1 MNNYDWPRI
10 QIMYETGTT
19 AYQLGK
25 RPDFPSKQAIQDRA
39 NKHEWHKPETPNS
52 LPILAEA
59 LNIDSRVMTDELL
72 NVVLNMI
79 SEGATQEVS
88 CMAAGISDRT
98 WREWCVKDER
108 LKDAT
113 QRARAGTIVGWMSSI
128 NRHSQG
134 DWKAAS
140 WALTNMPDTREHF
153 GTKGSDNRVEVT
165 INIDRAVA

>member
-10 QIMYETGTT
+10 QIMYEMGQT
-19 AYQLGK
+19 AYQIGK
-25 RPDFPSKQAIQDRA
+25 APDMPSKQSIQERA
-39 NKHEWHKPETPNS
+39 KKHEWIKPEQTMNR

-59 LNIDSRVMTDELL
+59 LDIDSRVMTDELL

-88 CMAAGISDRT
+88 CAAAGISDRT
-98 WREWCVKDER
+98 WRDWCSQDDK

-153 GTKGSDNRVEVT
+153 GSKAHDNRVEVT
-165 INIDRAVA
+165 INIDR